1 VTVPETAGSDAPTL
15 AEARSF
21 SGRRLVELII
31 VIVAAVVVALHFH
44 VLGTLAVVAAIVLII
59 VLHEFGHFVT
69 AKLSKMKVTE
79 FFVGFGPRVWSVHHG
94 ETEYGIKALPLG
106 GYVRISG
113 MTNLEEVPP
122 EDEPRTYRQSTFP
135 RRMMVSVAG
144 SFMHFLMAFAILWV
158 LLSAIGAATATGT
171 VIESVPHIPGVVTPA
186 QRAGLRP
193 GEVVVAAAGS
203 KDPSLDQF
211 AKIVSSA
218 TGKRVSLV
226 LSDHGHRVRTSL
238 VPVSSTVLAAHDP
251 AYRTA
256 HPYGVIGV
264 SIEAARVTYQKE
276 NIFSG
281 AYHAFTGVFVWAW
294 TSVTAILSHFTPH
307 GIVTYVHE
315 VVHPSSNVNSAR
327 YRSRFESPVGIVQ
340 YASYAAAAGIVAVLE
355 LLFSI
360 NVFVGVFNLFPF
372 LPLDGGHV
380 VIAIYERIR
389 SRKGRPYHADAMK
402 LLPLTYVVVTILLL
416 LGATALYLDITHP
429 IINPFR

>member
-1 VTVPETAGSDAPTL
+1 MTVPDTAGNDAPTL

-31 VIVAAVVVALHFH
+31 VVVAAIAVARYFG
-44 VLGTLAVVAAIVLII
+44 VLSTLAVVAAIVVII
-59 VLHEFGHFVT
+59 ILHEFGHFVT

-79 FFVGFGPRVWSVHHG
+79 FFVGFGPRVWSIHYG

-113 MTNLEEVPP
+113 MTNVEEVPP
-122 EDEPRTYRQSTFP
+122 EDEPRTYRQSSFP
-135 RRMMVSVAG
+135 RRMMVAVAG
-144 SFMHFLMAFAILWV
+144 SFMHFLMAFAILW
-158 LLSAIGAATATGT
+158 LLFSAIGSPTGNGT
-171 VIESVPHIPGVVTPA
+171 VIESVAKVPGIVTPA
-186 QRAGLRP
+186 ERAGLRA
-193 GEVVVAAAGS
+193 GEVVVAADG
-203 KDPSLDQF
+203 KKNPDLDQF
-211 AKIVSSA
+211 AQIVSKA
-218 TGKRVSLV
+218 TGKRVGLTVSH
-226 LSDHGHRVRTSL
+226 HGHDVRTSL
-238 VPVSSTVLAAHDP
+238 VPVSSTVLAAHDS

-264 SIEAARVTYQKE
+264 SIEPTNYTE
-276 NIFSG
+276 SIFSG
-281 AYHAFTGVFVWAW
+281 GYHAFTGVFTWAW
-294 TSVTAILSHFTPH
+294 TSVGAILSHFTPH
-307 GIVTYVHE
+307 GIATYVNE
-315 VVHPSSNVNSAR
+315 VAHPSSNVHSAR
-327 YRSRFESPVGIVQ
+327 YQSRFESPVGIVE
-340 YASYAAAAGIVAVLE
+340 YANYAAAAGLVAVLE

-416 LGATALYLDITHP
+416 LGVTALYLDITHP